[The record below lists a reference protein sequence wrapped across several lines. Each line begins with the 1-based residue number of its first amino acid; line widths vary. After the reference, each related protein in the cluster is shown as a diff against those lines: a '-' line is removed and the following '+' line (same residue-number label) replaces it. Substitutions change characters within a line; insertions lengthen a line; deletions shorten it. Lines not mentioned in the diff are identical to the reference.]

1 MSSSSANP
9 APTAHPGRG
18 GPTDPAHDELLR
30 RGIIHTRISRG
41 TAWALVLGFLLVIYA
56 VPLAQIVA
64 DKLNDEE
71 IVLLD
76 LFRRK
81 PTRDNLKQLEQDL
94 DNNSMFRSYVQPRM
108 QAQLTRYGRVGNKK
122 AVVGHEGW
130 LYYQP
135 GVAYLG
141 GQPFLSD
148 DVIQSRR
155 RAARMEAGE
164 EVHPDPRPAIL
175 AFARALAARGI
186 KLVLLPIPD
195 KAMLHPAQLH
205 GRWPQQP
212 TPPPR
217 NPDFARF
224 VAEMQAQGVL
234 VFDATPPL
242 LGPQDAPRFLQQD
255 THWTPAWMAE
265 VARDLAGFVKQ
276 HAALPAPATA
286 NPWHTEAESAER
298 VGDIVD
304 MLKLPDDQTLFA
316 SRTATIEKVLDPKS
330 APFAPDPAA
339 EVLLLGD
346 SFTNIF
352 TQAPMGW
359 GESAGLAPHLALAL
373 GRPLDVIAQN
383 DAGAFATRQL
393 LARELAAGE
402 DRLAGKR
409 VVIWEFAVRELG
421 VGDWKPVSWPPP
433 PPHPGPAPALPP
445 EAP

>member
-1 MSSSSANP
+1 MNRPSAAPIGSAP
-9 APTAHPGRG
+9 AGAHAGRG
-18 GPTDPAHDELLR
+18 GPTDPVHDEELR

-41 TAWALVLGFLLVIYA
+41 TAGLLVAAFLLIISAIPVG
-56 VPLAQIVA
+56 QIVV

-76 LFRRK
+76 LFRRP
-81 PTRDNLKQLEQDL
+81 PTKDNLKQLEQDL
-94 DNNSMFRSYVQPRM
+94 DNNSLFRNWVQPRM
-108 QAQLTRYGRVGNKK
+108 QLLLTRFGRAGNKK
-122 AVVGHEGW
+122 AVVGHDGW

-148 DVIQSRR
+148 DIIQSRR

-186 KLVLLPIPD
+186 ELVLVPVPD
-195 KAMLHPAQLH
+195 KAMLQPAQLH
-205 GRWPQQP
+205 GRWRSDRAQ
-212 TPPPR
+212 PPPR

-224 VAEMQAQGVL
+224 AAEMQAAGVQ
-234 VFDATPPL
+234 VFDATPAL
-242 LGPQDAPRFLQQD
+242 LEPGAPPRFLIQD

-265 VARDLAGFVKQ
+265 VAGNLATFVRS
-276 HAALPAPATA
+276 HAHLPAFPAGSRVGA
-286 NPWHTEAESAER
+286 WHLQREPVQR

-304 MLKLPDDQTLFA
+304 MLKLTDDQQLFGA
-316 SRTATIEKVLDPKS
+316 QATSIEKVLD
-330 APFAPDPAA
+330 AEGAAFAPDPHAD
-339 EVLLLGD
+339 VLLLGD

-359 GESAGLAPHLALAL
+359 GESAGFAPHLAHAL
-373 GRPLDVIAQN
+373 GRPIDVIAQN

-393 LARELAAGE
+393 LARDLAAGE

-409 VVIWEFAVRELG
+409 LVIWEFAVRELG
-421 VGDWKPVSWPPP
+421 VGDWKPVSWPA
-433 PPHPGPAPALPP
+433 PAPPR
-445 EAP
+445 